1 MEEQKEES
9 VIFDTFDNSSPV
21 VLRNKTNKKI
31 QRSKKCFS
39 VIVEPSSNS
48 NSSNSINNKNN
59 SNTSH
64 RQSMFELGNNGWIFD
79 KFNEKGT
86 MKNIL
91 NLDKEIEGILDE
103 NTSADVILGSIKLT
117 F

>member
-1 MEEQKEES
+1 MGEQKEES

-39 VIVEPSSNS
+39 VIVEPSSNNS
-48 NSSNSINNKNN
+48 NSSINNNN
-59 SNTSH
+59 NPSH

-79 KFNEKGT
+79 QFNEKGT

-91 NLDKEIEGILDE
+91 NLDKEIEEILDE